1 MADIEDILKDI
12 DIEKIANPSND
23 AALDNTKKE
32 DEVDTSPESIEK
44 IASFLD
50 AYSEKD
56 TIVDDI
62 ARIAVLSDKIEFAKI
77 AALEKEVERND

>member
-1 MADIEDILKDI
+1 MADIDDILKDI
-12 DIEKIANPSND
+12 EIEKIADPSNE
-23 AALDNTKKE
+23 AASEDTQKE

-56 TIVDDI
+56 TIIDDI
-62 ARIAVLSDKIEFAKI
+62 ARIAVLRDKVELAK
-77 AALEKEVERND
+77 AAAKEAEKND